1 MSERATISSGP
12 ICGLEKFSFSAT
24 PQLIYIS
31 RAFALLI
38 VALLFGCRDE
48 YGACMNIV
56 EASIHADAEEPNPQ
70 WLQQASIMCLDHE
83 DYDQC
88 VAARTAWWL
97 EQGVLN
103 SKAGAL
109 KNLELQSAKECRQY
123 YSSLQEKEGK

>member
-1 MSERATISSGP
+1 MIESVTISSGP
-12 ICGLEKFSFSAT
+12 ICGLEKFSYSAT

-38 VALLFGCRDE
+38 VVLLLGCRDE

-70 WLQQASIMCLDHE
+70 RLQQASIMCLDHE

-88 VAARTAWWL
+88 VAARTAWWR

-103 SKAGAL
+103 TKAGAL
-109 KNLELQSAKECRQY
+109 KDLELQSARECRQY
-123 YSSLQEKEGK
+123 YSSIEE